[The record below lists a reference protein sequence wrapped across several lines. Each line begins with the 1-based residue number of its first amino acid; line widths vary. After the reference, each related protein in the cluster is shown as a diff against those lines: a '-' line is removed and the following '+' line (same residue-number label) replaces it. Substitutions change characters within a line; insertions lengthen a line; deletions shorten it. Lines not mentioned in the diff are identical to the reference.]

1 MKLVLVLLALVAV
14 ASADPIGISDNK
26 IGDII
31 SADIDVNLVLTS
43 NVEQNIMTII
53 AALLNQQAA
62 VVGGDLP
69 AADANNNQQNP
80 MMSDMSKL
88 ITPENIEKVKS
99 MLVKMGKSQ
108 E

>member
-14 ASADPIGISDNK
+14 ACADPIGISDNK

-31 SADIDVNLVLTS
+31 TANVDVNLVLSS
-43 NVEQNIMTII
+43 NVEQNIVTIL

-62 VVGGDLP
+62 VVGGELP
-69 AADANNNQQNP
+69 APAAGNGEQNS
-80 MMSDMSKL
+80 MMSDVSKML
-88 ITPENIEKVKS
+88 TPENIEKVKG
-99 MLVKMGKSQ
+99 MLKNIGNKQ